1 MNTYIYTHKYMHI
14 DIDVH
19 IHRHSHKHIH
29 IHRHRTLA
37 DSTKLGIRP
46 PELNVR
52 HGRSCCQHKK
62 SEKNQLNI
70 NLSYTSPEA
79 HASASRIL
87 LELANALL
95 RLCQDH

>member
-1 MNTYIYTHKYMHI
+1 MNIHEHIIYTHNYMHI

-19 IHRHSHKHIH
+19 IHRHPHKHID

-52 HGRSCCQHKK
+52 HGKVYLT
-62 SEKNQLNI
+62 E
-70 NLSYTSPEA
+70 TEV
-79 HASASRIL
+79 
-87 LELANALL
+87 
-95 RLCQDH
+95 